1 MQLKIPLALA
11 VVVVVKVLEYDMWQ
25 IIVIMMV
32 ALGTDKGALEITHND
47 GKRLQFETQEICYA
61 HVYKNLDRLKEL
73 FPIRMAAQN
82 GGRVQMGHGGMAP
95 MSGMMMSESPTVV
108 MNVANSGI
116 GGILEKFKQIRS
128 EM

>member
-47 GKRLQFETQEICYA
+47 GKPLRFETQEICYA
-61 HVYKNLDRLKEL
+61 HV
-73 FPIRMAAQN
+73 
-82 GGRVQMGHGGMAP
+82 
-95 MSGMMMSESPTVV
+95 
-108 MNVANSGI
+108 
-116 GGILEKFKQIRS
+116 
-128 EM
+128 